1 MKYLAEI
8 CKESAEYGVI
18 EENVRQGAVPINVS
32 GLTESG
38 KAHLAASLCQNLD
51 LPGLYVTDSEYSAK
65 KTAEDIAFFYGEN
78 ALYYPAKE
86 IEYYEVDAKSNEYIN
101 ARLAVLEKLVNSTQ
115 NTLTVMS
122 TDALLQFTIDYDAYV
137 SGMMTIAVGQT
148 LEVEQL
154 AARLTDMGFVREDMV
169 EGCGQFSI
177 RGGILDLFPPSAEN
191 PYRIE
196 FFGDEV
202 DSIREFDPISQSSV
216 EQADSVTISAA
227 DETFQASSGYPS
239 VLQYI
244 NRRAV
249 VFLDEPH
256 RIAERAEGLA
266 WDVSETVKALL
277 EKEVITE
284 AKEQYIHSYEET
296 LAALLAH
303 PVVGLYSLPHSCRE
317 YRPKANANLTMGA
330 IQSYAGKTDFFYH
343 DLSEWAEKDYRI
355 FVLAGNRAKLTDL
368 YEGLT
373 KQELSAAYWDDSAK
387 KAQPGT
393 VYLAEGALRKGFY
406 YPLLKLAVVSDE
418 EVFGRQT
425 KKRLRKKKPDSAS
438 KIRSFTDLNIGDY
451 VVHQTHGI
459 GEYVGLD
466 TLEVEGCRKDYLKIK
481 YNGDDY
487 LYVPTDQL
495 ELLQKYIGKEGHV
508 RLNKMGGA
516 EFARQKAKVKEST
529 KELAEELLRLY
540 RARSQAKG
548 FAFGADTLWQKEFEA
563 KFPYEET
570 EDQLRS
576 IEEVKADMESERP
589 MDRLLCG
596 DVGYG
601 KTEVALRAAFKAV
614 QDSKQVAYLA
624 PTTVLCMQ
632 HYNTF
637 VQRMKDY
644 PVKIE
649 MLSRFRTAA
658 EQKKTI
664 KRLESGET
672 DIVIGTHRLLGK
684 DVAFH
689 DLGLLVVDE
698 EQRFGV
704 KHKERLKEMKHN
716 VDVLTLS
723 ATPIPRTLHMS
734 MVNIRDMSVLTQP
747 PDDRYPVQTFVMEHN
762 PAILNDAIK
771 KELSRGGQVYYLHN
785 RVGSIQSAARRI
797 AEAIP
802 DARVRFA
809 HGQMGEDELEEIM
822 MDMLEG
828 EIDVLVCTTIIET
841 GLDIPNVNTI
851 IIEDADRMGL
861 SQLYQ
866 LKGRVGRSNRRAFAY
881 LTYRPM
887 KNLNETAVK
896 RLQAIREFTEF
907 GSGFKI
913 AMRDLEIRGAGNI
926 LGERQHGHMDS
937 VGYDMYCK
945 LLAESVDELAG
956 KPPEEVW
963 SPVVDIAV
971 EAYIPPKYI
980 KNHSMRLDMYKRIA
994 SVEDEKDYMD
1004 VLDEMIDRFGEPP
1017 SCVGAL
1023 VDVALVKSYAKQTMI
1038 SEVNYREGKI
1048 TLFLKGAVH
1057 FEPISMLISSY
1068 RGKILFSAGNKPY
1081 MTLKLSKE
1089 EQKEP
1094 MTAVKTLLAEYLSAV
1109 KSTQQQTE

>member
-1 MKYLAEI
+1 MKLFAELF
-8 CKESAEYGVI
+8 KQSSEYSVL
-18 EENVRQGAVPINVS
+18 EEYIRQGATPVNVS

-38 KAHLAASLCQNLD
+38 KAHLAASLCQNLN
-51 LPGLYVTDSEYSAK
+51 LPGLYVCDSEYAAK
-65 KTAEDIAFFYGEN
+65 KAAADLSFFYGEN
-78 ALYYPAKE
+78 TLYYPAKE
-86 IEYYEVDAKSNEYIN
+86 IEYYTVDAKSNEYLN
-101 ARLAVLEKLVNSTQ
+101 ERLKVLEQLVNTSEQ
-115 NTLTVMS
+115 TLVVMS

-137 SGMMTIAVGQT
+137 SSIMTMTVGDSYPIEA
-148 LEVEQL
+148 LAKRLVE
-154 AARLTDMGFVREDMV
+154 MGFVREEMV
-169 EGCGQFSI
+169 EGPGQFSI
-177 RGGILDLFPPSAEN
+177 RGGILDVFTPSADN
-191 PYRIE
+191 PCRIE

-202 DSIREFDPISQSSV
+202 DSIREFDPMTQVSI
-216 EQADSVTISAA
+216 EPLDTVTFSAV
-227 DETFQASSGYPS
+227 DEEYHVKDGYPS

-244 NRRAV
+244 SRKAV
-249 VFLDEPH
+249 VLMDEPH
-256 RIAERAEGLA
+256 RVAERAQGLA
-266 WDVSETVKALL
+266 WDVEETVKALL
-277 EKEVITE
+277 EKEVISE
-284 AKEQYIHSYEET
+284 AKEQYIHNFEST
-296 LAALLAH
+296 LSALLAH
-303 PVVGLYSLPHSCRE
+303 PFVGLYALPHSCKE
-317 YRPKANANLTMGA
+317 YRPKASASITMGA
-330 IQSYAGKTDFFYH
+330 TNSFSGKSEFFYH
-343 DLSEWAEKDYRI
+343 DLQEWAGKDYRI
-355 FVLAGNRAKLTDL
+355 FVLAGNS
-368 YEGLT
+368 T
-373 KQELSAAYWDDSAK
+373 KIAALEENLKGQEFQTARWDDSAK
-387 KAQPGT
+387 SVEPGIL
-393 VYLAEGALRKGFY
+393 YLLEGSLRKGFY
-406 YPLLKLAVVSDE
+406 YPLIRVVIVSDE
-418 EVFGRQT
+418 EIFGRQS
-425 KKRLRKKKPDSAS
+425 KKRPRKKKLDSAS
-438 KIRSFTDLNIGDY
+438 KIRNFTDLDIGDY

-466 TLEVEGCRKDYLKIK
+466 TLEVDGCRKDYLKIR

-495 ELLQKYIGKEGHV
+495 ELLQKYIGKEGRV

-516 EFARQKAKVKEST
+516 EFARQKAKVKAST

-540 RARSQAKG
+540 RARQQSKG
-548 FAFGADTLWQKEFEA
+548 FAFSKDTAWQADFEG

-576 IEEVKADMESERP
+576 IEEVKTDMESERP

-624 PTTVLCMQ
+624 PTTVLTMQ

-644 PVKIE
+644 PVRVE
-649 MLSRFRTAA
+649 MLSRFRTPA
-658 EQKKTI
+658 EQKKTL
-664 KRLESGET
+664 KRLKSGET

-684 DVAFH
+684 DVEFK

-704 KHKERLKEMKHN
+704 RHKERLKEMKHN

-747 PDDRYPVQTFVMEHN
+747 PEDRYPVQTFVMEHN
-762 PAILNDAIK
+762 MAVLLDAIRR
-771 KELSRGGQVYYLHN
+771 ELSRGGQVYYLHN
-785 RVGSIQSAARRI
+785 RVGSIGTAARRI
-797 AEAIP
+797 QEAIG
-802 DARVRFA
+802 DARVRYA
-809 HGQMGEDELEEIM
+809 HGQMEEDELEEIM
-822 MDMLEG
+822 MEMLEG

-866 LKGRVGRSNRRAFAY
+866 LKGRVGRSNRRAYAY

-887 KNLNETAVK
+887 KSLNEAAVK

-926 LGERQHGHMDS
+926 LGDQQHGHMDS

-945 LLAESVDELAG
+945 LLAESVDELEG
-956 KPPEEVW
+956 KPAEEIW
-963 SPVVDIAV
+963 SPVMDMAV
-971 EAYIPPKYI
+971 EAYIPPRYI
-980 KNHSMRLDMYKRIA
+980 KNHSMRLDMYKKIA
-994 SVEDEKDYMD
+994 SIEDDKDYRD

-1017 SCVGAL
+1017 AGAHAL
-1023 VDVALVKSYAKQTMI
+1023 LDVALIKALAKKTMI
-1038 SEVNYREGKI
+1038 SEVDYREGKVTFRFKDSI
-1048 TLFLKGAVH
+1048 H
-1057 FEPISMLISSY
+1057 FEQVSKLISEY
-1068 RGKILFSAGNKPY
+1068 QGRILLSAGNKPY
-1081 MTLKLSKE
+1081 MTMKLNQQ
-1089 EQKEP
+1089 EQKKP
-1094 MTAVKTLLAEYLSAV
+1094 MELIKEILQKYQEN
-1109 KSTQQQTE
+1109 